1 MKNHYTGRLNDHR
14 RNTDTIVTC
23 IKNYA
28 SHYRTNNLMFTIG
41 ADFAFKYANLSYGY
55 IEELVKI
62 ISEHPEGGRIFK
74 FRYSTA

>member
-28 SHYRTNNLMFTIG
+28 SHYRTNNLMFTVG
-41 ADFAFKYANLSYGY
+41 ADFAF
-55 IEELVKI
+55 
-62 ISEHPEGGRIFK
+62 
-74 FRYSTA
+74 